1 MGPKV
6 SGLRRGAGPDEAAP
20 VAVSRVGNVF
30 SELDKFAACRKR
42 VLVVDDDPAAAK
54 LLALMLRGSS
64 VSCAIA
70 GSAEEAVNLVQS
82 EQFDAIISDLR
93 MPGIS
98 GLELLAEIRRRFP
111 HVAFLIT
118 TGVQDLQVAIE
129 AMHSGADDYLVK
141 PLVEENVTISLER
154 AMARRRVE
162 QQVEIYHRDLE
173 KLISERTRQLNLAF
187 EHIQRSYEETL
198 QALGAAIDLR
208 DGETAGHSWR
218 VCQYSLEIAAV
229 MNMPQYERDNLARA
243 AYLHDIGKLAVPDGI
258 LLKPGPLTED
268 EWIVMRRHAQI
279 GFDLLKM
286 IPFLSAAAEIVLSHH
301 ERFDG
306 AGYPRRLRGAQIPL
320 SARIFSVA
328 DTLDAIT
335 SNRPYRSALSF
346 EGALEII
353 RHLSGSQFDPNVLEA
368 FLAVPLDRWR
378 EIGSRERRSLRENA
392 AELSA

>member
-1 MGPKV
+1 V
-6 SGLRRGAGPDEAAP
+6 SGLRRGASPNEADP
-20 VAVSRVGNVF
+20 VAFSRAGNLL
-30 SELDKFAACRKR
+30 SERDKFPVCLKR
-42 VLVVDDDPAAAK
+42 VLVVDDEPAAAK

-70 GSAEEAVNLVQS
+70 GGAEEALSLVES

-98 GLELLAEIRRRFP
+98 GLELLAEVRQRFP

-118 TGVQDLQVAIE
+118 TAVQDLQIAIG
-129 AMHSGADDYLVK
+129 AMHSGADDYLIK
-141 PLVEENVTISLER
+141 PLLEENVTTSLER
-154 AMARRRVE
+154 AIARHRVE
-162 QQVEIYHRDLE
+162 RQVESYHRDLE

-268 EWIVMRRHAQI
+268 EWIVMRQHVQI

-286 IPFLSAAAEIVLSHH
+286 IPFLAAAAEIVLSHH

-306 AGYPRRLRGAQIPL
+306 AGYPRKLRGAQIPL
-320 SARIFSVA
+320 SARVFSVA
-328 DTLDAIT
+328 DAFDAIT
-335 SNRPYRSALSF
+335 SNRRYRSALSF
-346 EGALEII
+346 EEAREII
-353 RHLSGSQFDPNVLEA
+353 RHLAGSQFDRNVVEA
-368 FLAVPLDRWR
+368 FLAVRLDRWR
-378 EIGSRERRSLRENA
+378 EIGNREQCSLRENA